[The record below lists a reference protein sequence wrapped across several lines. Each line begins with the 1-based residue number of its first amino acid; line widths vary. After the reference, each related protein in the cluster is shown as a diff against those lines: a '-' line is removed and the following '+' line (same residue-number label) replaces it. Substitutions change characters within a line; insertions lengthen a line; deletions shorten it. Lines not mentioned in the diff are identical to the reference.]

1 MQNTQRK
8 ERSTCSAVY
17 AKRYFY
23 RSVLIISWP
32 CILKLDGD
40 DELIYLG
47 SEKELKIEC
56 SELIFSDDDYVI
68 DSAGFSYFISKA
80 VDLIKADKVF
90 EVNELIDLVRANE
103 FKKAELCLT
112 KIHFVTVSD
121 AINSLVY

>member
-1 MQNTQRK
+1 
-8 ERSTCSAVY
+8 
-17 AKRYFY
+17 
-23 RSVLIISWP
+23 VLIISWP

-47 SEKELKIEC
+47 SEKELKTEC

-68 DSAGFSYFISKA
+68 DSAGFSYFISKT
-80 VDLIKADKVF
+80 VDLIKTDKVF